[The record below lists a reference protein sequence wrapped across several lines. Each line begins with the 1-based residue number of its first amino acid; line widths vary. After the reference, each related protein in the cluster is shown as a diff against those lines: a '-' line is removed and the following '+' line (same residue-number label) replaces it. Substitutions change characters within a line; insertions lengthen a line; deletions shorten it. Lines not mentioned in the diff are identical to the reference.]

1 MPAKR
6 QSYPVNV
13 PLQRLPVAAAAF
25 DAGGVIA
32 AVNHRFHRLL
42 RCARSTR
49 SKLTLAELVSEVDR
63 PAVDEL
69 IRELVAL
76 GKKTPAVRRI
86 IVMRSQRPALQLSLT
101 CSPLAPGSPAPYLLC
116 AEAIPR
122 RRRRDRETLQS
133 PQRAERALRSAEG
146 SPSFVTTLSHELRGP
161 LTAIR
166 GWAAMAEMG
175 AIPADRYPAAL
186 KVIGR
191 NAETLTRLIETL
203 FDFSRQATGSLM
215 LNRQL
220 LDLNELVRR
229 VTESLLPIAQQ
240 HDVNLIARCSRSA
253 LLVNGDPLRLEQV
266 VRNLVDNAIKFTPPG
281 GEVDLET
288 VCKGLHAELLVDDSG
303 VGIPRDLLRK
313 IFEPFRHG
321 STAVR
326 QSDTGLGLG
335 LALVRELVQLHEG
348 EVRALSAGR
357 GQGST
362 FIVKLPL
369 APLATA

>member
-1 MPAKR
+1 MPLQR
-6 QSYPVNV
+6 QSYPVSI
-13 PLQRLPVAAAAF
+13 PLHRLPVAAAAF
-25 DAGGVIA
+25 DAEGLIVA
-32 AVNHRFHRLL
+32 LNHRFHRLL
-42 RCARSTR
+42 RCTRSTR
-49 SKLTLAELVSEVDR
+49 SKLPLAELISEVDR
-63 PAVDEL
+63 PAVEEM
-69 IRELVAL
+69 IRELAAL
-76 GKKTPAVRRI
+76 GKKTPAARRI
-86 IVMRSQRPALQLSLT
+86 IVMRRQTPALQLSLT
-101 CSPLAPGSPAPYLLC
+101 CSPLRSDSTAPYLIC

-122 RRRRDRETLQS
+122 RRRRDRELLQS
-133 PQRAERALRSAEG
+133 SQRAGKALLGAEG

-161 LTAIR
+161 LAAIR
-166 GWAAMAEMG
+166 GWAAMAEIG
-175 AIPADRYPAAL
+175 ALAADRYPAAL

-203 FDFSRQATGSLM
+203 FDFSRQATGSLT

-229 VTESLLPIAQQ
+229 VIESLLPVAQQ
-240 HDVNLIARCSRSA
+240 HDVTLMARCSRSA

-288 VCKGLHAELLVDDSG
+288 VCKGLYAELLVDDSG

-369 APLATA
+369 APLPTA